1 MLQKISYFNLIF
13 AIIYVVVFFRDSSIS
28 FTMGIVMIVVFNWLA
43 LRSYQIDAY
52 KWSLWHYIA
61 GLWSLYYVGVLFYG
75 TINVFQTVIDY
86 QFASSDTL
94 KFLILSTILSMSVV
108 TQTALYFLKN
118 LKEVAAD

>member
-43 LRSYQIDAY
+43 LRSYQIDNY